1 MIIWYRSHLLKE
13 PGNSIDSVDDF
24 PFFQRWEKVSSLPWM
39 GAKAPPL
46 KTHRAG
52 NLKIPPPK
60 GKSEKYLSKK
70 TTQIWVVQNFS
81 FSGKMP
87 PRYQCHTIV
96 ISFFVIFGRFKKGC
110 GSWRYLS
117 FTKEKP
123 SSLASKMWQMVA
135 SLKLDG
141 WNGGVSPC
149 FSCNDL
155 VHHPTE
161 TKHQTTLVV

>member
-1 MIIWYRSHLLKE
+1 MTFLFSKGGKKFPRS
-13 PGNSIDSVDDF
+13 PGWA
-24 PFFQRWEKVSSLPWM
+24 QKH
-39 GAKAPPL
+39 PPL
-46 KTHRAG
+46 KLTGLATW
-52 NLKIPPPK
+52 KYPPRK
-60 GKSEKYLSKK
+60 ENRRNISQKK
-70 TTQIWVVQNFS
+70 NTQIWVVQNFS